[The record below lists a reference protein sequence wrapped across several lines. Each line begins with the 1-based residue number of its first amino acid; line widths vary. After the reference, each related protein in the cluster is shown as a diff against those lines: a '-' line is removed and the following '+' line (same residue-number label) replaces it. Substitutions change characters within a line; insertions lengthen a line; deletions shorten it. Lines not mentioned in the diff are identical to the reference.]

1 MPQLDISTYF
11 TQFFWVIVT
20 FLSFWFVMDRF
31 IVTKIA
37 ENIDNR
43 KLKYDDLI
51 IKAKK
56 VNQKAKAS
64 LKKYEEAITAAQK
77 NAMEKIKQNEEE
89 LKITISTKQHEVEKR
104 IDQTIKEKQEY
115 LEKELNNTLSNL
127 DSLAELTALKVLQRL
142 DIKDIT
148 IDDIKELSKK
158 EMKDE

>member
-89 LKITISTKQHEVEKR
+89 LKITISIKQQEVEKR

>member
-89 LKITISTKQHEVEKR
+89 LKITISTKQQEVEKR

>member
-1 MPQLDISTYF
+1 M
-11 TQFFWVIVT
+11 
-20 FLSFWFVMDRF
+20 
-31 IVTKIA
+31 
-37 ENIDNR
+37 
-43 KLKYDDLI
+43 KYDDLI

-89 LKITISTKQHEVEKR
+89 LKITISTKQQEVEKR

>member
-20 FLSFWFVMDRF
+20 FLSFWFVMDKF
-31 IVTKIA
+31 IVVKIA

-43 KLKYDDLI
+43 KRKYDDII

-64 LKKYEEAITAAQK
+64 LEKYEEAIAAAQK
-77 NAMEKIKQNEEE
+77 EAMEKIKQNEEE
-89 LKITISTKQHEVEKR
+89 LKNTISKKQEEIENK
-104 IDQTIKEKQEY
+104 INQTIETKQEY
-115 LEKELNNTLSNL
+115 LEKEVKNTMLNI
-127 DSLAELTALKVLQRL
+127 DSLAELTALKVLQQL
-142 DIKDIT
+142 DIKNIT

-158 EMKDE
+158 EMNYE